1 MQTFGYGFDALNRQ
15 TSMTDPTGTTNW
27 TYNAD
32 SQTTQVASPAGTI
45 GYGYDAA
52 GARTSMTLPG
62 SRTVTY
68 GYDPSGNLT
77 SLTDWQSQQT
87 TFGYDAAGQQTSIT
101 RPNGVATNTTYDAA
115 GQITGIEHHTAGS
128 TLQSFSYAYDDAGN
142 RISVLT
148 AAGTESYTFDLLN
161 RLTEVDYPNGDV
173 VTYTHDA
180 NGNRLTQTVNG
191 TTRTSTY
198 DAADQLTT
206 LDGTSYSYDANGNLT
221 AAGTDSFSWDWN
233 NQLSSATVNGTTTGY
248 TYDGTGNRVS
258 ATTGGTTTPDLWD
271 NSSGLPSLV
280 SDGTNTYLQAN
291 GVQSATDA
299 SNTTSY
305 ALTDALGS
313 VRGLTDASGTLTGT
327 TAYDAFGA
335 VRAQSGS
342 SLALGFTGALTDPT
356 TGFLDLRARDLAP
369 ALGRF
374 LSADTV
380 SPNAPGSQGYNLYAY
395 VANNPTTW
403 TDPSGQSISGAVS
416 ETWLLLQAAFHI
428 DYYVEPIVEGIA
440 LIAYG
445 SPLQKI
451 GGATDLIFTA
461 VACALDAA
469 CRNLAFSIDTTVTRY
484 GSAAETG
491 AWTTGVDAMRDWT
504 VTNPS
509 LPRIDSPGSGSTQPP
524 SSGGAQ
530 ANSGSGD
537 QECQAAAA
545 DAASNLSQFG
555 MNAGPTVGLDQHLR
569 GHQPSMSGTGVGSF
583 DRVAWSQRR
592 QLIQQALELGH
603 AHPNVSLEGNAT
615 CEVTYQFRSAIGVDG
630 GGRRSRTI
638 GVYVSPGGYIHSA
651 FPIPDN
657 AAGEQWPF

>member
-1 MQTFGYGFDALNRQ
+1 VQTFGYGFDALNRQ

-27 TYNAD
+27 TYDAN

-173 VTYTHDA
+173 VTYTYDA

-198 DAADQLTT
+198 DAADQHTT

-461 VACALDAA
+461 VACALDTP
-469 CRNLAFSIDTTVTRY
+469 CRDLATGFGRVVNWY
-484 GSAAETG
+484 GSTTHSGTWTLGARATRLAIQHFPTIPTSVLCTVAAVGAGYETARGNPAYVGVG
-491 AWTTGVDAMRDWT
+491 ASD
-504 VTNPS
+504 
-509 LPRIDSPGSGSTQPP
+509 
-524 SSGGAQ
+524 SGGI
-530 ANSGSGD
+530 
-537 QECQAAAA
+537 
-545 DAASNLSQFG
+545 
-555 MNAGPTVGLDQHLR
+555 GPG
-569 GHQPSMSGTGVGSF
+569 GGVG
-583 DRVAWSQRR
+583 
-592 QLIQQALELGH
+592 
-603 AHPNVSLEGNAT
+603 
-615 CEVTYQFRSAIGVDG
+615 C
-630 GGRRSRTI
+630 
-638 GVYVSPGGYIHSA
+638 SPGGSGGGSNGLNIYRGKTSA
-651 FPIPDN
+651 P
-657 AAGEQWPF
+657 QWPKGFTPARGQTIKDPVTNRELLSQLRSQMPGQWQKVYENGWIDGQQVSVHYFQHESGAVFNVKVVSGWSTR